1 MIILH
6 CKKIKH
12 NGYTE
17 GEITK
22 LGHSPPI
29 WSSIPKNV
37 QYINKLGR
45 ILKASGPNQVATLL
59 RNSRPLGIRPN
70 VTAFS
75 RALYTI

>member
-37 QYINKLGR
+37 QYINKLCN
-45 ILKASGPNQVATLL
+45 IFTIHHY
-59 RNSRPLGIRPN
+59 NSTIQYFKISSIQEKLEFGIS
-70 VTAFS
+70 TS
-75 RALYTI
+75 T